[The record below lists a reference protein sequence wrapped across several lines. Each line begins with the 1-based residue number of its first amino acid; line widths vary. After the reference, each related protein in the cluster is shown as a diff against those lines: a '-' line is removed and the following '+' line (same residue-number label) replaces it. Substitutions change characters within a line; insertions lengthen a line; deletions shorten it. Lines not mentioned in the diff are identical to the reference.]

1 MNIYEKVELLSDFC
15 AEYDLE
21 MSWDYEKDQFK
32 VTDGWYSIYLTVSEI
47 ENKKLDAIERRILNA
62 FDIYG

>member
-15 AEYDLE
+15 AEYNLA

-32 VTDGWYSIYLTVSEI
+32 VTDGCYYIHLTVSEI
-47 ENKKLDAIERRILNA
+47 ENKNQMPQKEE
-62 FDIYG
+62 Y

>member
-15 AEYDLE
+15 AEYNLA

-32 VTDGWYSIYLTVSEI
+32 VTDGCYYIHLTVSEI
-47 ENKKLDAIERRILNA
+47 ENKN
-62 FDIYG
+62 

>member
-15 AEYDLE
+15 AEYDLA

-32 VTDGWYSIYLTVSEI
+32 VTDGCYSIHLTVSEI
-47 ENKKLDAIERRILNA
+47 ENKKIRCHRKKNIER
-62 FDIYG
+62 F